1 MTIGNAI
8 ENIYEDVNVKAHHP
22 AKGSSVSCDIRDS
35 GRERRNEPKWWLR
48 GYKWTRGSE
57 TGALPKR
64 DGDSPVNK
72 IGQTDRSS
80 GRKRHLKL
88 LIEDNRDNDREEQ
101 M

>member
-1 MTIGNAI
+1 MPA
-8 ENIYEDVNVKAHHP
+8 ENH
-22 AKGSSVSCDIRDS
+22 S
-35 GRERRNEPKWWLR
+35 GRERGNETVAR
-48 GYKWTRGSE
+48 GWVSQGVQ
-57 TGALPKR
+57 TGAWERTLPKR
-64 DGDSPVNK
+64 DGGNPLNK